1 MDLFNFVFSTFWHWL
16 GTFILL
22 SLLVKL
28 ASNIFKAFGTKPT
41 YITTSQVTVEASEAN
56 VRVKGNVSKTPEQ

>member
-1 MDLFNFVFSTFWHWL
+1 MDIFNFVFSTFWHWI

-22 SLLVKL
+22 SLLVQL

-41 YITTSQVTVEASEAN
+41 YITTSQVTVEASEAH
-56 VRVKGNVSKTPEQ
+56 VKVLTKLSKTT

>member
-16 GTFILL
+16 GTLLIL

-28 ASNIFKAFGTKPT
+28 VSNIFKAFGTKPT
-41 YITTSQVTVEASEAN
+41 YITTSQVTVEASEAH
-56 VRVKGNVSKTPEQ
+56 VRVKGKVSKTPEQ

>member
-22 SLLVKL
+22 SLLVQL
-28 ASNIFKAFGTKPT
+28 VSNIFRAFGTKPT
-41 YITTSQVTVEASEAN
+41 YITTSQVTVEASEAH
-56 VRVKGNVSKTPEQ
+56 VKVKGKVSKTTEQ

>member
-22 SLLVKL
+22 SLLVQL
-28 ASNIFKAFGTKPT
+28 VTNIFRAFGTKPT
-41 YITTSQVTVEASEAN
+41 YITTSQVTVEASEAH
-56 VRVKGNVSKTPEQ
+56 VKVKGKVSKTTEQ

>member
-22 SLLVKL
+22 SLVVQLV
-28 ASNIFKAFGTKPT
+28 SNIFKAFGTKPM
-41 YITTSQVTVEASEAN
+41 YITTSQVTVEASEAH
-56 VRVKGNVSKTPEQ
+56 VRVKGKVSKTPEQ

>member
-22 SLLVKL
+22 SLLVQL

-41 YITTSQVTVEASEAN
+41 YITTSNVTVESSEAN
-56 VRVKGNVSKTPEQ
+56 GRVKWKVSKTPEQ